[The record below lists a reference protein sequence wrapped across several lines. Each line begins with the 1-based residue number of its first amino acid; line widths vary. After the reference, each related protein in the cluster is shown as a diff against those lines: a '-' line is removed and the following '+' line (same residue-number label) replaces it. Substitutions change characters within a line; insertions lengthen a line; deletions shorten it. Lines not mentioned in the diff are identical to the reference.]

1 MDDSHRHKAK
11 TYAIK
16 APIIHTK
23 LFFKWQYFLEIFSKV
38 TLTYGKRYLIVILIC
53 IFWFVIWTPFL
64 HICWLLPT
72 IKSSLESCL
81 FGSFFAFILIISCV
95 FGYWVEFLIS
105 FWILTSSNEIL
116 VNTFSHLVDF
126 CCLFVCLSYLD
137 LFLDLFLWCVKDFV
151 EYHHTTLVFS
161 YFWCCTKSNCSEIY
175 HKAFPLSY
183 VPVFNFVF
191 SFINGLKII
200 LLFSSAHEYLVFSQ
214 LFIKK
219 DHSFFQ
225 CFLTLNYFVYV
236 GICVWSLFLSTDHYV
251 FIPAPY
257 YSD

>member
-1 MDDSHRHKAK
+1 M
-11 TYAIK
+11 AIF
-16 APIIHTK
+16 PC
-23 LFFKWQYFLEIFSKV
+23 IFSKV

-53 IFWFVIWTPFL
+53 IFWFVTWTPFL

-81 FGSFFAFILIISCV
+81 FGSFFAFIWIISCV

-137 LFLDLFLWCVKDFV
+137 LFLWCVKDFV

-161 YFWCCTKSNCSEIY
+161 YFWCCTKYSCSENY

-191 SFINGLKII
+191 NFINGLKII

-214 LFIKK
+214 LFVKK
-219 DHSFFQ
+219 RPLILPMFSDPQLF
-225 CFLTLNYFVYV
+225 
-236 GICVWSLFLSTDHYV
+236 CVCGSMCMIFAPLHWPLWLYSCTILFWLK
-251 FIPAPY
+251 
-257 YSD
+257 